1 MPKSPCT
8 QASRRRGVEEP
19 EFRFAEER
27 RRKEEKKMK
36 IRKCYFMDPDDLV
49 ALRALAGSLGISEAG
64 LVRRMVGWC
73 LRTAAG
79 RRALCRRVSR

>member
-1 MPKSPCT
+1 
-8 QASRRRGVEEP
+8 
-19 EFRFAEER
+19 
-27 RRKEEKKMK
+27 MK